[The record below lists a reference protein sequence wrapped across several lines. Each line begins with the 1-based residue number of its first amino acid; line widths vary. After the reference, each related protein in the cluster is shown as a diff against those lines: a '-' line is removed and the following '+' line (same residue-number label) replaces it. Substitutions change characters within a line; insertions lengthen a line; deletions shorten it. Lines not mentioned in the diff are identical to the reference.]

1 MKLINAR
8 QAWTESQHE
17 SNASISAV
25 AIDKAES
32 APVKTGTRM
41 RRHEA
46 VFAALGEDKEER
58 IQIVRQKISISET
71 RRTPVGRS
79 TARAAHLATI
89 GKVLR
94 AIDTLPFQ
102 VQQFGH
108 YLYHPA
114 MTMRHVMNAVLLI
127 TAKAEFPDLTSAKRV
142 KAQYLVT
149 LALQSYKG
157 EVVGVAEWG
166 PARVAAEMKA
176 FFGVTIDPKNWTR
189 DWLDLWESLKKVIAE
204 VDIQAQQPVW
214 QVIHAENDEEAA

>member
-8 QAWTESQHE
+8 QAWTDAQHE

-25 AIDKAES
+25 AIDKAQS
-32 APVKTGTRM
+32 APIKKGARM

-46 VFAALGEDKEER
+46 VFAALGDEKEER
-58 IQIVRQKISISET
+58 IQIVRQKISISES
-71 RRTPVGRS
+71 RGAPIGRS
-79 TARAAHLATI
+79 TARAAHLAAI

-108 YLYHPA
+108 FLYHPM
-114 MTMRHVMNAVLLI
+114 MTMQHVMNAVLLI
-127 TAKAEFPDLTSAKRV
+127 ASKAELPDLTSAKRV
-142 KAQYLVT
+142 KAHYLVT
-149 LALQSYKG
+149 LALQSYKAQVSG
-157 EVVGVAEWG
+157 AAEWG
-166 PARVAAEMKA
+166 PARVAAEMES

-189 DWLDLWESLKKVIAE
+189 DWLDLWESLKSVIAE

-214 QVIHAENDEEAA
+214 QVIHAEKEEEAA

>member
-8 QAWTESQHE
+8 QVWTEAQHE

-32 APVKTGTRM
+32 APVQKGSRM

-46 VFAALGEDKEER
+46 VFAALGDDKEER

-71 RRTPVGRS
+71 RRTPIGRS

-114 MTMRHVMNAVLLI
+114 MNMRHIMNAVLLI
-127 TAKAEFPDLTSAKRV
+127 TAQAKLPDLTSAKRV

-157 EVVGVAEWG
+157 EIVGAAEWG
-166 PARVAAEMKA
+166 PARVAAEMKT

-189 DWLDLWESLKKVIAE
+189 DWLDLWESLKEVIKE
-204 VDIQAQQPVW
+204 VDIQAQQPIW
-214 QVIHAENDEEAA
+214 QVIHAEKEEEAA